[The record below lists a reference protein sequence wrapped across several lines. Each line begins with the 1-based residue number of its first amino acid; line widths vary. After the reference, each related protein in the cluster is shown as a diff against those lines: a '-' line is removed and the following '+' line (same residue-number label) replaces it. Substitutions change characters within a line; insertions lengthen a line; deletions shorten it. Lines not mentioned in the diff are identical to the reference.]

1 MRIVIFPL
9 SGHLLT
15 SWNRVI
21 LWKLTVVSRV
31 EVFSDSSD
39 SKRFITMLYEIF
51 DSALS
56 QKGQLRTLTPYFINI
71 YFNIIILFEVRIS
84 NYDFKT
90 IVIWRL
96 YFLRL
101 QCLNTVFSMLFTY
114 PSSARVLLSPEILYW
129 DKF

>member
-1 MRIVIFPL
+1 
-9 SGHLLT
+9 
-15 SWNRVI
+15 
-21 LWKLTVVSRV
+21 
-31 EVFSDSSD
+31 
-39 SKRFITMLYEIF
+39 MLYEIF